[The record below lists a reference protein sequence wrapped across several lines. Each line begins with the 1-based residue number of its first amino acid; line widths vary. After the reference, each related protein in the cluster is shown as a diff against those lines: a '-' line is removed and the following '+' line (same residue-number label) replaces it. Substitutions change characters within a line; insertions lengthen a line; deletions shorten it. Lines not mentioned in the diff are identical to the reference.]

1 MSPLDQSRRVL
12 DLLVQAGAGFVA
24 HAPGA
29 RDLPLLAA
37 LRERPELE
45 RVDCLDERAAGYLA
59 LGWIRGRALSGET
72 TGLPPALVVCTS
84 GGAALNLLPAA
95 AEATESG
102 LPLILLT
109 ADRPQAEIGRGANQ
123 TIDQFGPFT
132 PLVRAQLRLDPER
145 PGWAEELG
153 RALADL
159 RRQPGALQLN
169 LAFREPLLAAGA
181 DPPIVPLPPL
191 SQSPIEQD
199 SLPEFLDERWAAGPA
214 RARRGLV
221 WVCDLPRLADRQAAR
236 ELAKRL
242 GWPLLADGGS
252 GLWGQQPG
260 GPLILRQGEDLL
272 PQLADCDFV
281 LQLGKRPVSRRLLE
295 ALHQRPGVLVDDH
308 PGVQDPLGLGRE
320 RWRCRPA
327 GLLEALERGSW
338 PRSTAN
344 PDWSAEL
351 AAAQRRAACRRSA
364 VLHAPPRLSEAEVVR
379 HLLAQLPADCG
390 LFAGNSLPVRLLDQW
405 LGGLEHDVKVAG
417 NRGLSGI
424 DGQLACAQGFQRGLG
439 RPAAALLG
447 DLSLLHDLSSL
458 ALLARERTPLL
469 VLVLHNDGGGIFR
482 LHPDSADHP
491 WAWSSHGLRLMEP
504 ARALGLE
511 AARPADPEQLDLALE
526 GWRERPRPLLLEL
539 RVACA
544 DHGRRTRRLAEAP
557 IPAAPA
563 GPARRIWLH
572 GFLGA
577 PADWDEVRARL
588 GPAPGAECL
597 PTLPGHGTRPAP
609 VPERLEGWLEALL
622 EELGGDDPLELIGYS
637 LGARLALRLA
647 LRLPGRVRRLA
658 LLGAGVGLSGTQER
672 TRRAHLD
679 DERASQLRR
688 QGLAP
693 FLHDW
698 YAQPLFATLRARPR
712 FAEWRARREQGDA
725 AALARALEVAS
736 PGRQPNLWPRL
747 GELALPVLWLAGEH
761 DTPYA
766 ALLERAAARCPDGRA
781 ARVPGAGHPAQLEE
795 PAALAR
801 LLDDFLA
808 PDLEH
813 TT

>member
-1 MSPLDQSRRVL
+1 MSPLEQSRRVL
-12 DLLVQAGAGFVA
+12 EQLVQAGAGFAA

-59 LGWIRGRALSGET
+59 LGWIRGRALSDPAA
-72 TGLPPALVVCTS
+72 GLPPALVVCTS

-95 AEATESG
+95 AEASESG

-109 ADRPQAEIGRGANQ
+109 ADRPEEEIGRGANQ
-123 TIDQFGPFT
+123 TVDQFGPFT
-132 PLVRAQLRLDPER
+132 PLVRAQLRLDPGR
-145 PGWAEELG
+145 PGWAAELE
-153 RALADL
+153 RVLADL
-159 RRQPGALQLN
+159 RRRPGALQLN
-169 LAFREPLLAAGA
+169 LAFREPLLADLA
-181 DPPIVPLPPL
+181 DPPVVPALAPALSAENLPLP
-191 SQSPIEQD
+191 E
-199 SLPEFLDERWAAGPA
+199 SLGELWAAGPA
-214 RARRGLV
+214 QARRGLV
-221 WVCDLPRLADRQAAR
+221 WACDLPRLADRQAAR
-236 ELAKRL
+236 ALALRL
-242 GWPLLADGGS
+242 GWPLLTDGGS
-252 GLWGQQPG
+252 GLWGQWPG

-272 PQLADCDFV
+272 PLLANCDFV

-295 ALHQRPGVLVDDH
+295 ALHRRPGVVVDEH
-308 PGVQDPLGLGRE
+308 PGPQDPLGLGRE

-327 GLLEALERGSW
+327 ALLAALLVGAW
-338 PRSTAN
+338 STGT
-344 PDWSAEL
+344 PDPGWSAAL
-351 AAAQRRAACRRSA
+351 GAAQRRAACRRSA
-364 VLHAPPRLSEAEVVR
+364 VLHAPPRLSEATVVR
-379 HLLAQLPADCG
+379 HLLAQLPAGCG

-405 LGGLEHDVKVAG
+405 LGGLEHDVPVAG

-439 RPAAALLG
+439 RPAVALLG

-491 WAWSSHGLRLMEP
+491 WAWSSHGLRLVEP

-539 RVACA
+539 RVEGA
-544 DHGRRTRRLAEAP
+544 DHARRTRRLAAAA
-557 IPAAPA
+557 IQAAPA
-563 GPARRIWLH
+563 GPARRVWLH

-577 PADWDEVRARL
+577 PDDWDEVRSRL
-588 GPAPGAECL
+588 GPAPGLEAL
-597 PTLPGHGTRPAP
+597 PVLPGHGLRPTP
-609 VPERLEGWLEALL
+609 VPERLEGWLDALL
-622 EELGGDDPLELIGYS
+622 EELAGDDPLELIGYS

-658 LLGAGVGLSGTQER
+658 LLGAGVGLPGAQER
-672 TRRAHLD
+672 VRRARLD
-679 DERASQLRR
+679 DERAEQLRA
-688 QGLAP
+688 QGLAA
-693 FLHDW
+693 FLDDW

-725 AALARALEVAS
+725 AALARALAVAS
-736 PGRQPNLWPRL
+736 PGRQPDLWPRL
-747 GELALPVLWLAGEH
+747 GGLALPVLWLAGEH
-761 DTPYA
+761 DAPYA
-766 ALLERAAARCPDGRA
+766 AALERAAARCPDGRA
-781 ARVPGAGHPAQLEE
+781 ARVPGAGHAAHLEE

-801 LLDDFLA
+801 LLGEFLA
-808 PDLEH
+808 ADSEH
-813 TT
+813 TA